1 MDWITANAHH
11 LLLALL
17 LFIGIGVCVAVIIFI
32 RHGRDP
38 LACLPRDDEKPDW
51 LIGTAFVALI
61 LAGNA
66 WLDMRDLRNI
76 DAAVMEQRRIQAGY
90 LPSDRASL
98 QIDIN
103 RSCGPRTEGMTDQL
117 VMTIATRSD
126 LHHTVTGCSRISHR
140 QFMPKQREQVRG

>member
-66 WLDMRDLRNI
+66 WLDMRDLRNA
-76 DAAVMEQRRIQAGY
+76 DAAIAEQRRIKAGY
-90 LPSDRASL
+90 FPADRASL
-98 QIDIN
+98 KVNLNQ
-103 RSCGPRTEGMTDQL
+103 CPPRTDGMTDHI
-117 VMTIATRSD
+117 VMAIATRAD
-126 LHHTVTGCSRISHR
+126 GGHTVTACSRIAHR
-140 QFMPKQREQVRG
+140 QFIANERKGVRG